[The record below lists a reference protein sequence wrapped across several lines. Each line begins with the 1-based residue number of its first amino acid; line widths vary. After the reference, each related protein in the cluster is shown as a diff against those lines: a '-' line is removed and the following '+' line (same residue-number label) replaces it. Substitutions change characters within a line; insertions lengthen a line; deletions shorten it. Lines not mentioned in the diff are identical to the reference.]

1 MTLQLDCPADALILC
16 GLILDIVGVVAI
28 FWIAPEKHPDPQN
41 SSFFA
46 LEGED
51 AKRRDRWKKLHPMRV
66 QLSRMGVSLIVVG
79 FVLQGLGVAF
89 F

>member
-1 MTLQLDCPADALILC
+1 MSIQLDCPADLLIVC
-16 GLILDIVGVVAI
+16 GLFLDIVGVVVI

-41 SSFFA
+41 SAFFA

-51 AKRRDRWKKLHPMRV
+51 AKMRERWKKMQLKRV
-66 QLSRMGVSLIVVG
+66 LFSRLGVSSIVAG
-79 FVLQGLGVAF
+79 FVLQGIGVAF